1 MRGRLAGGWVA
12 RLIHTGVLAHR
23 AGVVKN
29 RGMRRRTLPFLV
41 PVLLLAACSGD
52 SSTDSSA
59 SQAPDVTESVT
70 ATEAP
75 VATDAPVTTEAPTT
89 TEAPSALDSIP
100 EPPAS
105 SVSEL
110 LALGRPIVLAHA
122 SGEESHPHSS
132 LYGYVSSAIAGVD
145 VLDFDLWLTSD
156 GVLVVHHDSDTG
168 RTANEDLVVA
178 ESTYDQLHVLDNAY
192 WFTDT
197 CTCTDQDPSAY
208 LFRGVRTGEV
218 EPPAG
223 FLPDHF
229 AIAAFE
235 DVLKLFPGWVL
246 NIEIKG
252 NAPESFPAADELA
265 RLLEEYD
272 ALDRAVVTSF
282 DDEVVQ
288 YFHDLAPTVAMT
300 PGLDMATN
308 FVLGGVNPPEWAT
321 IMQVPPVYEGIEVF
335 TPTYVAAA
343 EAAGLITWVWP
354 NGGESYELYSELLA
368 LGADGVNA
376 ANPPEALRALD
387 DYLATNE

>member
-1 MRGRLAGGWVA
+1 MA
-12 RLIHTGVLAHR
+12 RLNHVGVLAHR

-52 SSTDSSA
+52 SSSD
-59 SQAPDVTESVT
+59 APDTPAPIT
-70 ATEAP
+70 TEAP
-75 VATDAPVTTEAPTT
+75 TATGAPAATDAPVVTEAPT

-122 SGEESHPHSS
+122 SGEDSHPHSS

-178 ESTYDQLHVLDNAY
+178 ESTFEAVHALDNAY
-192 WFTDT
+192 WFTET
-197 CTCTDQDPSAY
+197 CTCTDEDPSAY

-223 FLPDHF
+223 FLPEHF

-282 DDEVVQ
+282 DDEVVS

-300 PGLDMATN
+300 PGLDVSTN
-308 FVLGGVNPPEWAT
+308 FVLGGVMPPEWAT

-335 TPTYVAAA
+335 TPAYVSAA
-343 EAAGLITWVWP
+343 EAAGLVTWVWP
-354 NGGESYELYSELLA
+354 NGGETYELYKDLLA
-368 LGADGVNA
+368 GGADGLNA